1 MSPLW
6 RDELRVGLC
15 RDRLLV
21 AHYRAGWTRRRVASA
36 VRLLPIEAEASAAP
50 DPIAR
55 LQTLVEEPAYRT
67 AELTVVLS
75 NHYLRYL
82 VLPWSEALSTASDWE
97 GYARLCFTQTYGSPA
112 ADWTLRVGAPRR
124 GQPRLACA
132 IDAPLMVKLLEIP
145 RLRSIQPYLMSAFNS
160 RRRRLG
166 TKPAWFVLQEPGRVT
181 LGLVAQGR
189 FQAIRSRRIAP
200 AWRTALDEMLDRE
213 SAGLAGLGPEG
224 EVCEQAFL
232 YAEDSSA
239 QEEAG
244 ESGSG
249 RYRVT
254 DLTVQPGTPSE
265 QRAFA
270 MVLQ

>member
-15 RDRLLV
+15 PDRLVV
-21 AHYRAGWTRRRVASA
+21 ARYRAGLTRRRAQSA
-36 VRLLPIEAEASAAP
+36 VRLLPVAAENLAAG

-55 LQTLVEEPAYRT
+55 LRALVEEPAYRT
-67 AELTVVLS
+67 TGITVVLS

-82 VLPWSEALSTASDWE
+82 VLPWSEALATAADWE
-97 GYARLCFTQTYGSPA
+97 GYARLCFTQTYGNPA
-112 ADWTLRVGAPRR
+112 ADWTLRIGAARR

-132 IDAPLMVKLLEIP
+132 IDAALMLKLLEIP
-145 RLRSIQPYLMSAFNS
+145 RLRSLQPYLMSAFNS
-160 RRRRLG
+160 RRGRLG

-181 LGLVAQGR
+181 LGLVAEGR
-189 FQAIRSRRIAP
+189 LQAIRSRRIAHT
-200 AWRTALDEMLDRE
+200 WRTALGEMLDRE
-213 SAGLAGLGPEG
+213 SAGLVGLGSEG
-224 EVCEQAFL
+224 HACDQAFL

-239 QEEAG
+239 RGEAG
-244 ESGSG
+244 ESGAG